1 MFYIFNNTSLFEIGP
16 IFYNN
21 DDQIALI
28 EPYFLLVYMGAK
40 IIYLQRFNYVSSLMY
55 VIRVTNFDS

>member
-1 MFYIFNNTSLFEIGP
+1 MFYNLNNTSLFEIGP

-21 DDQIALI
+21 GDQIALI

-40 IIYLQRFNYVSSLMY
+40 IIYLRFNCVSSLMY